1 VLMPPLL
8 WEVGRNAR
16 GLPRLRLAMTGK
28 GDNDKARKQC
38 VTNHMNEYEELTER
52 PGMIYAFQRREGIV
66 AGRLGGSPKRSS
78 TTERIQASYSVL
90 I

>member
-1 VLMPPLL
+1 MP
-8 WEVGRNAR
+8 GDCHA
-16 GLPRLRLAMTGK
+16 GSSLRSEFQLTAMTGK
-28 GDNDKARKQC
+28 GDNDRERGQC

-52 PGMIYAFQRREGIV
+52 PGMIYAFQRQEGIV
-66 AGRLGGSPKRSS
+66 AGRLGGSPKRPS